1 MAKETNQDNAQD
13 NTQTENGNNTNAGRI
28 GTSITPEG
36 EMTAN
41 VLLEALGTTIEPDLL
56 VEALTHRSF
65 SHEHEG
71 AKNYERLEFL
81 GDAVLELVSTETLY
95 KVHPDMNEGQ
105 LAKMRA
111 KAVSEE
117 SLSKI
122 AREKLHVGPYIL
134 LGHGEAEQGGADKSS
149 ILCDIVE
156 SLIGA
161 TFIQHGIDEARR
173 VVHHLV
179 DDTLAEVATEGP
191 ALDWKTSLT
200 VKAHEMGLPDPH
212 YQTSVAGPEY
222 ALEFTARAILG
233 DGGEV
238 IGVGTGSSKR
248 KAPERSNR
256 MARELVVPW
265 SRALTV
271 ARAKWA
277 ASRTGRRISRTTGHT
292 ASPTVARRM
301 QRRAS
306 NRANGNASGGTAG
319 VTKQHYKAASQ
330 SQKIW
335 SISQWRVTRQN
346 MGLSGEPSCQP
357 LA

>member
-1 MAKETNQDNAQD
+1 MAKETNQDNAQN

-212 YQTSVAGPEY
+212 SHWSSPRARFSAMAAKSSASVPAAANARRSWRPRKWAG
-222 ALEFTARAILG
+222 R
-233 DGGEV
+233 
-238 IGVGTGSSKR
+238 R
-248 KAPERSNR
+248 
-256 MARELVVPW
+256 
-265 SRALTV
+265 LTV

-335 SISQWRVTRQN
+335 SISPWRVTRQN

>member
-1 MAKETNQDNAQD
+1 MATTTTANEQNNNQTNPSAEDHANH
-13 NTQTENGNNTNAGRI
+13 GRI
-28 GTSITPEG
+28 GTSVTPDG

-41 VLLEALGTTIEPDLL
+41 VLLEALGTTLDPELL

-95 KVHPDMNEGQ
+95 ATHPDMNEGQ

-117 SLSKI
+117 SLSAI

-134 LGHGEAEQGGADKSS
+134 LGHGEKEQGGADKSS

-200 VKAHEMGLPDPH
+200 VKAHDMGLGEPR
-212 YQTSVAGPEY
+212 YQMSVSGPEY
-222 ALEFTARAILG
+222 AQVFTARAMLG
-233 DGGEV
+233 DSDEV
-238 IGVGTGSSKR
+238 IGIGTGTSKR
-248 KAPERSNR
+248 KAQLAAAE
-256 MARELVVPW
+256 EGW
-265 SRALTV
+265 KALDH
-271 ARAKWA
+271 R
-277 ASRTGRRISRTTGHT
+277 
-292 ASPTVARRM
+292 
-301 QRRAS
+301 
-306 NRANGNASGGTAG
+306 GNAGGA
-319 VTKQHYKAASQ
+319 KPKRRHK
-330 SQKIW
+330 
-335 SISQWRVTRQN
+335 R
-346 MGLSGEPSCQP
+346 
-357 LA
+357 

>member
-200 VKAHEMGLPDPH
+200 VKAHEMGLPVDE
-212 YQTSVAGPEY
+212 S
-222 ALEFTARAILG
+222 IK
-233 DGGEV
+233 DD
-238 IGVGTGSSKR
+238 
-248 KAPERSNR
+248 
-256 MARELVVPW
+256 
-265 SRALTV
+265 
-271 ARAKWA
+271 
-277 ASRTGRRISRTTGHT
+277 
-292 ASPTVARRM
+292 
-301 QRRAS
+301 
-306 NRANGNASGGTAG
+306 
-319 VTKQHYKAASQ
+319 TK
-330 SQKIW
+330 
-335 SISQWRVTRQN
+335 
-346 MGLSGEPSCQP
+346 LS
-357 LA
+357 LIHI

>member
-1 MAKETNQDNAQD
+1 MTQNNAD
-13 NTQTENGNNTNAGRI
+13 A
-28 GTSITPEG
+28 SAVSEG

-41 VLLEALGTTIEPDLL
+41 ALLEALGTTLEPDLL

-65 SHEHEG
+65 SHENPG

-95 KVHPDMNEGQ
+95 KAHPDMNEGQ

-122 AREKLHVGPYIL
+122 AREKLNAGPYIL
-134 LGHGEAEQGGADKSS
+134 LGHGESDQGGADKSS

-179 DDTLAEVATEGP
+179 DETLAEVATEGP

-200 VKAHEMGLPDPH
+200 VKAHGMGFGEPDVGFRSGICASVH
-212 YQTSVAGPEY
+212 CERHAGRKRRNHQHRHRHQQTQGATRRSRRR
-222 ALEFTARAILG
+222 LE
-233 DGGEV
+233 
-238 IGVGTGSSKR
+238 GTG
-248 KAPERSNR
+248 
-256 MARELVVPW
+256 
-265 SRALTV
+265 
-271 ARAKWA
+271 
-277 ASRTGRRISRTTGHT
+277 
-292 ASPTVARRM
+292 
-301 QRRAS
+301 
-306 NRANGNASGGTAG
+306 
-319 VTKQHYKAASQ
+319 Q
-330 SQKIW
+330 SQ
-335 SISQWRVTRQN
+335 
-346 MGLSGEPSCQP
+346 
-357 LA
+357 A

>member
-1 MAKETNQDNAQD
+1 MAKETNQDKTQNNAD
-13 NTQTENGNNTNAGRI
+13 A
-28 GTSITPEG
+28 SAVSEG

-248 KAPERSNR
+248 KAQLAAAEMGWKALDSRKGEMGGKQNGKTHKSHHRSHR
-256 MARELVVPW
+256 
-265 SRALTV
+265 
-271 ARAKWA
+271 K
-277 ASRTGRRISRTTGHT
+277 
-292 ASPTVARRM
+292 
-301 QRRAS
+301 S
-306 NRANGNASGGTAG
+306 NGGT
-319 VTKQHYKAASQ
+319 QDAAQ
-330 SQKIW
+330 GK
-335 SISQWRVTRQN
+335 
-346 MGLSGEPSCQP
+346 
-357 LA
+357 